1 MSIDQRLAEL
11 GITLPA
17 AAAPVA
23 SYVPFVEANG
33 LLHVSGQ
40 ISFAEDGSLIK
51 GRLGEDMDLEAGQAA
66 ARRCGIMLLAQ
77 LRNALGSLDRVERIV
92 KLGVFV
98 NSTGDFTD
106 QPKVA
111 NGASELMQDVF
122 GEAGRHA
129 RSAVGVPVLPLGV
142 AVEVD
147 AVVQIR
153 GLIRSIR
160 GPPGFAHR
168 GLHDGATFIENSL
181 PAFAAALERGRGDRV
196 RPAPDRRRS
205 DHRLSRRRCAA
216 PVRVARRDRALDARR
231 AWRAS
236 ASAIGRSRRSAQL
249 LALVDGRVPLLL
261 EAKIDERFWRF
272 GPALARGARGLSRRL
287 WRDELRPAPAALAQ
301 DQCAAH
307 SPRAGDHG

>member
-1 MSIDQRLAEL
+1 MTIETRLAEL

-23 SYVPFVEANG
+23 SYVPYVEVGN
-33 LLHVSGQ
+33 LLHISGQ

-51 GRLGEDMDLEAGQAA
+51 GRLGEDMDLEAGTAA

-77 LRNALGSLDRVERIV
+77 LRNALGPLDRVERIV

-98 NSTGDFTD
+98 NCTGDFTD

-129 RSAVGVPVLPLGV
+129 RSAVGVPVLPLSV

-153 GLIRSIR
+153 
-160 GPPGFAHR
+160 A
-168 GLHDGATFIENSL
+168 
-181 PAFAAALERGRGDRV
+181 
-196 RPAPDRRRS
+196 
-205 DHRLSRRRCAA
+205 
-216 PVRVARRDRALDARR
+216 
-231 AWRAS
+231 
-236 ASAIGRSRRSAQL
+236 
-249 LALVDGRVPLLL
+249 
-261 EAKIDERFWRF
+261 
-272 GPALARGARGLSRRL
+272 
-287 WRDELRPAPAALAQ
+287 
-301 DQCAAH
+301 
-307 SPRAGDHG
+307 